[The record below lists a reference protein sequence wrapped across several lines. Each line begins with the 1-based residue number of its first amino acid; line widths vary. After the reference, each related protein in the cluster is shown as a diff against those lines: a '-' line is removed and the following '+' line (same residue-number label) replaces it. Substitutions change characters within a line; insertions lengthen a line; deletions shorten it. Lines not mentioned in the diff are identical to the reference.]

1 MLTPL
6 QTVLRRAPLGLLAAA
21 VLVLAVALPTARAE
35 EMPYGQGLLWRVQ
48 KDGGPASYVLGTIH
62 STDPRLRRLSPE
74 IGRAI
79 ANSRVMAFELLES
92 QEGAARMA
100 RALPLPPQRHLED
113 ILEIG
118 RASCRE
124 RV

>member
-74 IGRAI
+74 IDRAI
-79 ANSRVMAFELLES
+79 ENSRVMAFELLER
-92 QEGAARMA
+92 QEGPARIP
-100 RALPLPPQRHLED
+100 RPRHHPPTPPPQ
-113 ILEIG
+113 
-118 RASCRE
+118 
-124 RV
+124 